1 MERNNA
7 PQPRTVVLSELIE
20 ELCRLTETDSAT
32 AKAFT
37 LDFFTTLEEALSA
50 GETVTIKG
58 IGRFSYEDGNV
69 MFTADTAISEAVN
82 EPFSMFEPVELAP
95 GVPFELP
102 EEETVTIA
110 ETELPEEADTEN
122 AAEDMVYHEAVTNE
136 TETEAEAEAEST
148 DMVTVSET
156 EMSETVPTEEPITA
170 DEPQTVD
177 ESEFTADTAEV
188 VESIHEGVKETA
200 TEGIAEPPKD
210 NSAPGLTTR
219 EPMLVERIH
228 IKEIHRGLN
237 KSSAWL
243 LAILMFVAGWVA
255 CIFIQPILINLYN
268 SYTYST
274 LPEVR
279 SANSVQKLKQPADTT
294 SVAVPITEK
303 TEVSETPAPA
313 TKEVYDTITAKRYLT
328 TIARD
333 HYGSR
338 DKWVIIYEAN
348 KDVISN
354 PDVIAPGTIVRIPPL
369 DTEK

>member
-95 GVPFELP
+95 GVPLELP

-110 ETELPEEADTEN
+110 ETELPEEADTDN
-122 AAEDMVYHEAVTNE
+122 AAEDTADHKTVVKE
-136 TETEAEAEAEST
+136 TEDEAEPA
-148 DMVTVSET
+148 DMVAVSET
-156 EMSETVPTEEPITA
+156 EMSETAPAEEPITA
-170 DEPQTVD
+170 DEPQTAD
-177 ESEFTADTAEV
+177 ESGFAADTAEV

-228 IKEIHRGLN
+228 IKEVHRGLN

-294 SVAVPITEK
+294 SVAAPVTEK

-313 TKEVYDTITAKRYLT
+313 PKEVYDTITAKRYLT